1 MADTALNPEYEEPEA
16 FPVGAP
22 DGGEANIE
30 IEVLD
35 DTPVEDRESPRPAAD
50 RLDLDSDEFEEE
62 IKDYSENAQQR
73 IKALK
78 FEYHEERRAKES
90 ALRQN
95 EEAVR
100 YAEAVAADNAHLKE
114 GLSNTNDVLIQ
125 QYGARSDAELET
137 ARSSFKEA
145 YEGGDTDELLK
156 AQETISR
163 LHAERAKGLV
173 DAEAIQRRQQFQQ
186 QPQQQA
192 PQQNPQQQA
201 PDSRAMEWL
210 RKNSWYQAVGNEDMT
225 GYAVGLHQKLV
236 GGGLNPQLH
245 EEYYTKIDE
254 GMRTVFPDKFSS
266 EDLGGKGGG
275 YPHPA
280 ETGGKKPPPV
290 GGPSRGGKPPRKVQL
305 TATQVSLAR
314 RLGLTNK
321 QYAAQVAKEQL
332 ADG

>member
-173 DAEAIQRRQQFQQ
+173 DAGNSEAAAISTAASTAGPAAKSPTASAGLSCDGMAEEELLVSGCGQRRH
-186 QPQQQA
+186 
-192 PQQNPQQQA
+192 
-201 PDSRAMEWL
+201 DWL
-210 RKNSWYQAVGNEDMT
+210 RSRLAPEVSGRGTE
-225 GYAVGLHQKLV
+225 
-236 GGGLNPQLH
+236 
-245 EEYYTKIDE
+245 
-254 GMRTVFPDKFSS
+254 
-266 EDLGGKGGG
+266 
-275 YPHPA
+275 
-280 ETGGKKPPPV
+280 PPT
-290 GGPSRGGKPPRKVQL
+290 SRRILYK
-305 TATQVSLAR
+305 
-314 RLGLTNK
+314 
-321 QYAAQVAKEQL
+321 
-332 ADG
+332 D